1 MKRIIPY
8 LLFMLVFTASTPLA
22 TTVYAHGTDHGPTAP
37 TAEPISEKKASEIAT
52 NIVESIIQKR
62 KIDKSWIKVKPAET
76 VKKQFANRQEWV
88 VAFKNPAVDDKS
100 KQTLYV
106 FLSLTGEYLAA
117 NFTGS

>member
-8 LLFMLVFTASTPLA
+8 LLFMLVFSVFTPL
-22 TTVYAHGTDHGPTAP
+22 TPSVLAHGTDHGPTAP
-37 TAEPISEKKASEIAT
+37 TAEPISEKKAAELAT
-52 NIVESIIQKR
+52 NIVESIIQKG
-62 KIDKSWIKVKPAET
+62 KIAKSWIKIKPAET
-76 VKKQFANRQEWV
+76 VKKLFTNRQEWV
-88 VAFKNPAVDDKS
+88 VAFKNPVVEDKS